1 MANMTQ
7 PEAYPVTRERRL
19 TKDSQDLPGSFV
31 SGINSSLL
39 FSQGKRP
46 GPMAHRAIG
55 IPAELFCGLVFLWQ
69 KQKDQRG
76 FRSGKTL

>member
-31 SGINSSLL
+31 SGINPSSLC
-39 FSQGKRP
+39 SQGKRP
-46 GPMAHRAIG
+46 GPLVPGGIG
-55 IPAELFCGLVFLWQ
+55 IPAEL
-69 KQKDQRG
+69 
-76 FRSGKTL
+76 